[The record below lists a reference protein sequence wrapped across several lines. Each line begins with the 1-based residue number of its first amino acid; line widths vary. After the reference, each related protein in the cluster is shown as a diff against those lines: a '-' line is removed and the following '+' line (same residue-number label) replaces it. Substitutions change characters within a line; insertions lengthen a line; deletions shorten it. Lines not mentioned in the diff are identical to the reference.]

1 MSHKEIV
8 VKNHVILVDAD
19 DYPLLARYS
28 WHVRASKKTFYA
40 QTTVIING
48 KRKTLR
54 MHRLIMG
61 MPAKFVDHK
70 NRNGLDNRKSNLRKC
85 TPAESARNMVK
96 KRSKSGYLGVYKSK
110 NSSLTWKMNIRF
122 NNKFI
127 REHGFDTAEA
137 AARRYDE
144 LSRELHG
151 EFGIRN
157 FPDEVEL

>member
-1 MSHKEIV
+1 MGHKEIV

-19 DYPLLARYS
+19 DYPFLSRYS

-40 QTTVIING
+40 QTTVYING
-48 KRKTLR
+48 KYKTLR

-61 MPAKFVDHK
+61 MSAKFVDHK

-85 TPAESARNMVK
+85 TAAESARNMVK
-96 KRSKSGYLGVYKSK
+96 KRSKSGYLGVYQ
-110 NSSLTWKMNIRF
+110 NSGRAKTWKMNIRF

-127 REHGFDTAEA
+127 REHGFETAEA

-157 FPDEVEL
+157 FPDEDQL